1 MVIVTKFNGNQL
13 LFTRYWCPL
22 MYKHQEC
29 KFVVI
34 NPLDEVILEY
44 PKDLENL
51 EVVSD
56 IDFSKFKTA
65 VLECPMEKLPTYKA
79 MIIFQRLSEP
89 LVANPRRYKPEQ
101 LKTRFYK
108 VNILGKKASVAQM
121 DRATDF

>member
-1 MVIVTKFNGNQL
+1 
-13 LFTRYWCPL
+13 
-22 MYKHQEC
+22 
-29 KFVVI
+29 
-34 NPLDEVILEY
+34 
-44 PKDLENL
+44 
-51 EVVSD
+51 
-56 IDFSKFKTA
+56 
-65 VLECPMEKLPTYKA
+65 MEKLPTYKA